1 MTCKL
6 IVLTITFH
14 SLPRDLHVTTE
25 EANVGLTVGLRYAEY
40 RAKET
45 VEKLTGDQV
54 TGKH

>member
-6 IVLTITFH
+6 FIDFPF
-14 SLPRDLHVTTE
+14 LPRDLHVTTE